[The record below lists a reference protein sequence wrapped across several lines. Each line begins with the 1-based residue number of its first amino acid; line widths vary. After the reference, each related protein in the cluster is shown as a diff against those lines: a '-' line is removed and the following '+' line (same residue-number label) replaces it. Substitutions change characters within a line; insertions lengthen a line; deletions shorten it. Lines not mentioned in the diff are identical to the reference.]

1 MYQRFRQTAENIP
14 LAAIV
19 KDQHKPRC
27 RLLCCKADNSVC
39 NIINST
45 AHAVH
50 LHAVRSDCDFVR
62 ISIQWVFL
70 VAAGVNHLPIKE
82 RLVH

>member
-27 RLLCCKADNSVC
+27 RLLCCKADIRFAILS
-39 NIINST
+39 ILRLTLST
-45 AHAVH
+45 STP
-50 LHAVRSDCDFVR
+50 SDQIV
-62 ISIQWVFL
+62 ISFGYRFILCGLFWWQQV
-70 VAAGVNHLPIKE
+70 
-82 RLVH
+82 